1 MIKKIIITNIFLYC
15 SYKLIKNIYNA
26 SRSLDDF
33 NIPINNLKYNLRSYK
48 TIQLFKH
55 NLFLI

>member
-33 NIPINNLKYNLRSYK
+33 NIPINNLKYNSTLPESLYD
-48 TIQLFKH
+48 
-55 NLFLI
+55 NYC